1 VDGGLEVGEVEDG
14 GEVGRER
21 WGSELGEEF
30 GEGEVEGSGDGG
42 ECVGGRIQGVCGAG
56 PGLDYTIEDVLV
68 VVGEGLEVGHE
79 HDATIR
85 LRRGMARGNGGMFTK
100 LRTGVVGNAG
110 KIASGWVT
118 RWRS

>member
-14 GEVGRER
+14 FEVG
-21 WGSELGEEF
+21 GDVGMCELGEEF

-56 PGLDYTIEDVLV
+56 PGLDDTIEDVLL

-85 LRRGMARGNGGMFTK
+85 LRRGMARGIGRMFTK
-100 LRTGVVGNAG
+100 LRASVVGRAG
-110 KIASGWVT
+110 KVAE
-118 RWRS
+118 